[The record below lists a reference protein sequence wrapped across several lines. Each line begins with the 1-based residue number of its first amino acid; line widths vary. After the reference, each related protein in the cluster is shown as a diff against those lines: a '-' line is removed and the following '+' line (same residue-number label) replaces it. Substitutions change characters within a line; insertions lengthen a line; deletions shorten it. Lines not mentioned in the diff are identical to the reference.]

1 MASLLRYF
9 DQQDWVDS
17 LKRSPPESRPDVWHE
32 FWKAT
37 DPNPITPENE
47 ALDDYFRRLQQA
59 NVRFQDEGEP
69 GWLTERGEV
78 LITLGDPDEML
89 DMSNGIDHSG
99 LRTLR
104 WTYNSER
111 LVLYFQDQTGFGR
124 FLLTPT
130 SRADYQRVLARV
142 RRTGR

>member
-1 MASLLRYF
+1 
-9 DQQDWVDS
+9 
-17 LKRSPPESRPDVWHE
+17 
-32 FWKAT
+32 
-37 DPNPITPENE
+37 
-47 ALDDYFRRLQQA
+47 
-59 NVRFQDEGEP
+59 
-69 GWLTERGEV
+69 V

-89 DMSNGIDHSG
+89 DMSNGIDRSG